1 MGWIS
6 ETNQWRYKMNG
17 LDIIILFLFGSVIV
31 WYRNELKRH
40 KKELMDWRQNTM
52 DLNAKLHKT
61 GGHYAS

>member
-6 ETNQWRYKMNG
+6 ETNQRRCKMNG

-61 GGHYAS
+61 GGHHVS